1 MVPRKVHIIPQHPKR
16 KNMISKEIIE
26 ILVDGPLKQQ
36 KTQQETE
43 FTMISLDKLFFFIFL
58 LKKVVWI
65 EQDKPQCSRR
75 VIGSREPLCIS
86 GAISMERRKRVFRQC
101 DVCNGDTFPGYLK
114 LIHSK
119 FKILF
124 VYAKTLDHYK
134 LNKVIK

>member
-65 EQDKPQCSRR
+65 EQDKPQCSQR

-86 GAISMERRKRVFRQC
+86 GAISMERRKTSIQAMRC
-101 DVCNGDTFPGYLK
+101 M
-114 LIHSK
+114 
-119 FKILF
+119 
-124 VYAKTLDHYK
+124 
-134 LNKVIK
+134 